1 MSRIAIFFL
10 VVITLGLSILLSLL
24 GWFTIPTNLLGWFL
38 LISGL
43 TYFFGTI
50 VVYWIRGIRFWHP
63 RAAGAL
69 LIQEQT
75 DRSFWGI
82 VLGMIPAFYLPPLE
96 YLYFNAVL
104 PRTRGMQIFGLFI
117 IIFGSVLFV
126 WARRALGKFY
136 SGHLSVVEGQPLIQQ
151 GPYRF
156 IRHPAYAG
164 YLLISLGLS
173 IGYSSVSGLII
184 ILCLL
189 VPTVIYRIHVEDT
202 VLAEHFGNQF
212 KNYARKTNC
221 LFPYIW

>member
-1 MSRIAIFFL
+1 MSRVAIFFL

-24 GWFTIPTNLLGWFL
+24 GWFTLPTNLLGWFL

-43 TYFFGTI
+43 IYFFGII

-63 RAAGAL
+63 RAVGEL
-69 LIQEQT
+69 LQQEQT
-75 DRSFWGI
+75 DRSFWAI

-96 YLYFNAVL
+96 YLFFEAML
-104 PRTRGMQIFGLFI
+104 PRTRGMQILGLL
-117 IIFGSVLFV
+117 IIFLGSILFV
-126 WARRALGKFY
+126 WARRALGNFY
-136 SGHLSVVEGQPLIQQ
+136 SGHLSVVENQPLVQH

-164 YLLISLGLS
+164 YVLIALGLS
-173 IGYSSVSGLII
+173 IGYSSIGGLII

-189 VPTVIYRIHVEDT
+189 IPTVIYRIQVEDA

-212 KNYARKTNC
+212 KSYARKTKC
-221 LFPYIW
+221 LLPYVW